1 MAGRSAF
8 PAGAAKPSDASPEAT
23 ALREAEEEVGLV
35 ASQVEILGR
44 LPEYRTGTGFVITP
58 VVGLVTPPLNL
69 KLDDFEVAEVFEPPL
84 EFLLD
89 TANHQRQSLEVRG
102 TRHEYWAMPWQ
113 GYFIWGATAGM
124 LVTLQ
129 RMLFPGRPSDEPDFH
144 RHRAG
149 PRTVA
154 RVAGRSCLAAA
165 AGGAGRLPGRQ
176 IQRRWRSHGA
186 IAWGLGVALP
196 AALLALL
203 HGLLVYFQPL
213 LAFLLG
219 IGVLYLTMGFRQF
232 SHFFTNI
239 HLALRRGDID
249 EARQRARPVARQ

>member
-1 MAGRSAF
+1 MRRRFREGPVAPPVCESSFSEGKELIRAAVLVPVIMRETGPTMLLTQRTAHLRDHGGQVSFPGGRCEAE
-8 PAGAAKPSDASPEAT
+8 DASPEAT

-84 EFLLD
+84 DFLLD
-89 TANHQRQSLEVRG
+89 TANHQRQSIEVRG

-129 RMLFPGRPSDEPDFH
+129 RMLFPATE
-144 RHRAG
+144 
-149 PRTVA
+149 
-154 RVAGRSCLAAA
+154 
-165 AGGAGRLPGRQ
+165 Q
-176 IQRRWRSHGA
+176 
-186 IAWGLGVALP
+186 
-196 AALLALL
+196 
-203 HGLLVYFQPL
+203 
-213 LAFLLG
+213 
-219 IGVLYLTMGFRQF
+219 
-232 SHFFTNI
+232 
-239 HLALRRGDID
+239 
-249 EARQRARPVARQ
+249 